1 MTIFERLDVFFR
13 HKSLSFNKVSDLV
26 GISPGLLSKGLK
38 KKDSSLGSEKIIKI
52 LEYFPELSAEW
63 LLRGEGSM
71 VKDTTGIGS
80 KTGSIITTGQC
91 QLCKEKDNTI
101 VAMKDHIE
109 HMDEEIK
116 YLRNKQE

>member
-13 HKSLSFNKVSDLV
+13 HKGLSFNKVSELI
-26 GISPGLLSKGLK
+26 GISAGLLSKGLK

-63 LLRGEGSM
+63 LLRGTEPMIKVSSGHRIDIS
-71 VKDTTGIGS
+71 TGE
-80 KTGSIITTGQC
+80 C
-91 QLCKEKDNTI
+91 QLCKEKDRTI
-101 VAMKDHIE
+101 DAMKEHIE

-116 YLRNKQE
+116 FLRNRQV

>member
-63 LLRGEGSM
+63 LLRGTEPMIMGE
-71 VKDTTGIGS
+71 S
-80 KTGSIITTGQC
+80 KTGSIMTTGEC